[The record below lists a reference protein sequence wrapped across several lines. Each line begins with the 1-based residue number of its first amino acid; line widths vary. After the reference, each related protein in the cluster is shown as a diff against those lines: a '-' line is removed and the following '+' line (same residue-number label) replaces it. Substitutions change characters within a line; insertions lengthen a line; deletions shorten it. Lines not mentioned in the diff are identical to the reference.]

1 MAEATHLVS
10 LDTSVLEGLR
20 EIEPSLVGQVIEVF
34 LGSAPEDIAKIAKA
48 VAEKNPKELSAGAH
62 GLKSASASV
71 GAMAVSH
78 FCYELEKMGRAGNLV
93 PAECDELLKQLQN
106 SFQVIC
112 TELPKHK

>member
-10 LDTSVLEGLR
+10 LDISVLDGLR
-20 EIEPSLVGQVIEVF
+20 EIEPSLVEQVIDLF
-34 LGSAPEDIAKIAKA
+34 LGSAPTDIAKIAKA
-48 VAEKNPKELSAGAH
+48 VTEKNPKELLAGAH

-78 FCYELEKMGRAGNLV
+78 FCCELEKMGRAGSV
-93 PAECDELLKQLQN
+93 IPGESDELLKQLQN

-112 TELPKHK
+112 CELPKHK